1 MWYATILNQHEIIL
15 GTQNIEKY
23 EWAFVQWDDKVFL
36 KEVVWQQQKFGHQG
50 C

>member
-1 MWYATILNQHEIIL
+1 MWYPMIFNRREIIL
-15 GTQNIEKY
+15 GTQNIEKD
-23 EWAFVQWDDKVFL
+23 EWASVQWDDKDFL